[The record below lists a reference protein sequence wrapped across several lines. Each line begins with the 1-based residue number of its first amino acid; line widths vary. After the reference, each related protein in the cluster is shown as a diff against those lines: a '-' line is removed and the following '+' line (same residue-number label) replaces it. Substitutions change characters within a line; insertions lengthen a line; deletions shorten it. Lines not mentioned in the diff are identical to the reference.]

1 MVDPHAVFIPWKSWS
16 GRLRGQPATSD
27 CSGNA
32 GIVAGGDDD
41 DDDVFV
47 GRKGWI
53 VAGSG
58 SGLGRP
64 EMEEKNRR
72 KKKKKVKGGGIWM
85 EDIGGEKGMV

>member
-1 MVDPHAVFIPWKSWS
+1 M
-16 GRLRGQPATSD
+16 SD

-41 DDDVFV
+41 DDDVVVV
-47 GRKGWI
+47 GWNGWI
-53 VAGSG
+53 AAG

-64 EMEEKNRR
+64 EMEEKNN
-72 KKKKKVKGGGIWM
+72 KKKIKSGGIWM